1 VRLLVLSNLYPPH
14 FLGGYEL
21 GCRDVVEALRAREHE
36 IAVLTSTYGVNGPH
50 VEGHVYRCLMSE
62 WSRPSRRFPSYVRHA
77 FRQEEVNRR
86 AFHEVVAAFGPDLLY
101 VWNPANISLSLVM
114 MAEEMGLPV
123 AYFVSDEWMTRWIA
137 HQSWLALWAPK
148 PRKRLARYVRP
159 ALRALARARQLPT
172 WEQYARGERRLQY
185 RHVQLASR
193 YLLEALQ
200 GATGGPRQG
209 WEVIH
214 WGVDA
219 ERFSPAEGAAA
230 RGGRLL
236 YVGQVMR
243 HKGVHTAVEAVR
255 ILRQELGYPDATL
268 DVVGGGTGARRYVDR
283 LRRTIARHRLGGAV
297 RLSGPVD
304 RRDLPQVYRDHD
316 VLIFPSVWNEPFSIT
331 MLEAMAT
338 GVPVVGTLTGGTGEA
353 LRDGWNALTF
363 EKEDA
368 RACATQIARLF
379 ADRALYDCLRSNA
392 RRTVVERFTLDR
404 MVDAIETS
412 LRAVRA

>member
-1 VRLLVLSNLYPPH
+1 M
-14 FLGGYEL
+14 GGYEL
-21 GCRDVVEALRAREHE
+21 GCRDVTDALRARGHAV
-36 IAVLTSTYGVNGPH
+36 AVLTSTYGVNGPR
-50 VEGHVYRCLMSE
+50 VEDHVYRWLMSE

-86 AFHEVVAAFGPDLLY
+86 AFRDIVAAFSPDVLY

-123 AYFVSDEWMTRWIA
+123 AYFVSDEWMTRWVA
-137 HQSWLALWAPK
+137 HQSWLALWAPR
-148 PRKRLARYVRP
+148 PRKRLARYMRP
-159 ALRALARARQLPT
+159 ALRALARVRHLPT
-172 WEQYARGERRLQY
+172 WEEYARGERRLRY
-185 RHVQLASR
+185 RHVQFASR
-193 YLLEALQ
+193 YLLEAVH
-200 GATGGPRQG
+200 GATGGPRDG

-219 ERFSPAEGAAA
+219 ERFTPASGSDA
-230 RGGRLL
+230 RGRRLL

-255 ILRQELGYPDATL
+255 ILRQELGYADVML
-268 DVVGGGTGARRYVDR
+268 DVVGDGSGAPRYVGR
-283 LRRTIARHRLGGAV
+283 LRRAIARDGLGSAV
-297 RLSGPVD
+297 RFAGPID
-304 RRDLPQVYRDHD
+304 RRDLPHVYRDHD

-331 MLEAMAT
+331 VLEAMAT
-338 GVPVVGTLTGGTGEA
+338 GVPVVGTLTGGSGEA

-368 RACATQIARLF
+368 RACATAVARLL
-379 ADRALYDCLRSNA
+379 ADRALYDRLRTNA
-392 RRTVVERFTLDR
+392 RQTVVERFTIGR